1 MKKSTK
7 SIKIKQK
14 NKSSH
19 TKTDKC
25 TMASTE
31 FGCAGRDHLRV
42 FTAESDG
49 FSVHFQPGIVHFHIC
64 PSPQTMPFRVP
75 PNNLVLHRRSEVHAV
90 HHLLGNCLGEVN
102 AAVEGARLKGFLVVA
117 LVEALHGGVP
127 EGARGVDADEDLES
141 EVNVVVFDSG
151 VLVAVDKLEG
161 EEDGGVYRGGI

>member
-1 MKKSTK
+1 
-7 SIKIKQK
+7 
-14 NKSSH
+14 
-19 TKTDKC
+19 
-25 TMASTE
+25 
-31 FGCAGRDHLRV
+31 
-42 FTAESDG
+42 
-49 FSVHFQPGIVHFHIC
+49 
-64 PSPQTMPFRVP
+64 MPFRVP